1 MGKVFGRLTGPG
13 LAGILLGGTLLLAQA
28 PTPAG
33 PPAAQ
38 VTSPAQ
44 DQPQQPASPAQAP
57 APALKTG
64 RILGRVTD
72 AGKPVQGAQVRLN
85 SRTES
90 GLLRITST
98 NERGEYRFKDLPS
111 GTYDVE
117 VEADGFRLSSKPGV
131 EVKAPFQNIVDV
143 QMARVGAPPASGFP
157 ALPRHPGAPG
167 QGELVPPAAPAEPAL
182 PPVTVQGVLL
192 DGDRRPVV
200 DVSVL
205 LVPLQGTRLY
215 QATSKNDGAFIVTDV
230 VPGRYR
236 TVIRSPGHMPVDLKS
251 VEVRPDAGLTLNLS
265 LVDFPLNF
273 KERAEGSPPPE
284 MPKALP
290 GMLPPAQPGAP
301 LPPPQAAP
309 PAAPPATTTE
319 PIEKAPPSSPPAQAN
334 PPSKGGNPPAPA
346 GS

>member
-1 MGKVFGRLTGPG
+1 VVKAFGRVLAPG
-13 LAGILLGGTLLLAQA
+13 LAGILLGGGLLLAQA
-28 PTPAG
+28 PAPAD
-33 PPAAQ
+33 A
-38 VTSPAQ
+38 
-44 DQPQQPASPAQAP
+44 PAQAP
-57 APALKTG
+57 PSAQAASPALKTG

-98 NERGEYRFKDLPS
+98 DQKGEYRFKDLPT

-117 VEADGFRLSSKPGV
+117 VEVDGFRLNSKPGV

-143 QMARVGAPPASGFP
+143 QMARVGAPSPPGFP
-157 ALPRHPGAPG
+157 SQGAPVPA
-167 QGELVPPAAPAEPAL
+167 VPPKETEPAL
-182 PPVTVQGVLL
+182 PPVTVKGALL
-192 DGDRRPVV
+192 DSDRHPVV

-205 LVPLQGTRLY
+205 LVPLEGTRLY
-215 QATSKNDGAFIVTDV
+215 QATSGNDGAFVVTDV
-230 VPGRYR
+230 APGRYR
-236 TVIRSPGHMPVDLKS
+236 AVIRSPGHMPVDLKS

-309 PAAPPATTTE
+309 PAAPPATVTE
-319 PIEKAPPSSPPAQAN
+319 PIEKKPSPPAT
-334 PPSKGGNPPAPA
+334 PPASPPASPPA